1 MQNVVELLDELF
13 HQAAFADEPPEHNY
27 VRKHSRDMQ
36 AKVQLAYILAVL
48 VVESS

>member
-27 VRKHSRDMQ
+27 VRKHSQDMQ
-36 AKVQLAYILAVL
+36 AKVQLYVLAVL
-48 VVESS
+48 VVVSS